1 MNLINRNRIFVVAV
15 LLTND
20 FIAFGLIYALSYLK
34 FISFDYYNSLNL
46 IYFSYIILFFIFNIY
61 SYKTSIV
68 SSKLYIRIWFALNI
82 YFVILLPLI
91 LSNIIENNI
100 NFLIFIYFYLITF
113 TIISRILFLEI
124 FKFILSFNSSKKNC
138 LIYGAG
144 WAGIELTTQLSNFN
158 IIGFID
164 DDNKKI
170 SQGKINNIKIYSKNN
185 IQKIILEKDISIVF
199 LAISNISYQQ
209 KKEIIDYLFQ
219 FNIVC
224 KVIPTLN
231 ELVNKNIS
239 LKDFKN
245 INISDLIKRNYNFN
259 HQDIKLEL
267 ANKIIIV
274 TGAGG
279 SIGSEIVNQILTFNP
294 DKIIAIDN
302 SEYNLYKLEQ
312 DLKLK
317 TNKIKKN
324 KILYKICDIRNLKQ
338 IESVFNLHKPEYLFH
353 TAAYKHVPILE
364 DNIIEA
370 ITNNFLSVISLI
382 DISLKYNLKKFIYI
396 SSDKA
401 VRPTNIMG
409 ASKRLSEIYIQ
420 SLSNIKKNQI
430 IKTKFAIVRFGNV
443 IGSTGSVL
451 PLFNKQIQDG
461 GPLTV
466 THRDIERYF
475 MTIPEAVG
483 LLLETTILVT
493 KTNIFVLDMGQPIKI
508 IELAKKVI
516 NLSGF
521 TIKDELNP
529 NGDIEIKIIGLR
541 PGEKLYEELFID
553 DKFLKTK
560 HKNIF
565 EANEEIV
572 IYNDILNISKELKKA
587 IEEKNEKIIPRLI
600 ENIVDAKF

>member
-1 MNLINRNRIFVVAV
+1 MNLINRNRIFVVAI
-15 LLTND
+15 LLIND
-20 FIAFGLIYALSYLK
+20 FIAFALIYFLSYIK
-34 FISFDYYNSLNL
+34 FISFDYYNSINI

-68 SSKLYIRIWFALNI
+68 SSKLYVRIWFAFNI
-82 YFVILLPLI
+82 YFVILLSLL
-91 LSNIIENNI
+91 LSNIIESNI
-100 NFLIFIYFYLITF
+100 DFLIFIYFYLITY

-185 IQKIILEKDISIVF
+185 IQKIILEKNISIVF

-219 FNIVC
+219 FNIEC

-259 HQDIKLEL
+259 HQDIKQEL
-267 ANKIIIV
+267 YNKIIIV

-312 DLKLK
+312 EIQSK
-317 TNKIKKN
+317 TIKIKKN

-338 IESVFNLHKPEYLFH
+338 IEDIFNLHKPEYLFH

-382 DISLKYNLKKFIYI
+382 DISITYNLKKFIYI

-401 VRPTNIMG
+401 VRPSNIMG

-420 SLSNIKKNQI
+420 SIGNIKKNQN

-451 PLFNKQIQDG
+451 PLFNKQIQNG
-461 GPLTV
+461 GPLTI

-483 LLLETTILVT
+483 LLLETTILVK

-516 NLSGF
+516 NLSGL

-553 DKFLKTK
+553 DKFLKTT
-560 HKNIF
+560 HKNIY
-565 EANEEIV
+565 EANEDVANYE
-572 IYNDILNISKELKKA
+572 DISRISLELKKA
-587 IEEKNEKIIPRLI
+587 IEEKNEKNIPRLI
-600 ENIVDAKF
+600 KNIVDAKY